1 MDYKFGLIPSPP
13 DFRDWQ
19 YGLLFGVTA
28 VPEKYDMT
36 GQCGPIRDQGNFG
49 TCAGQAGSG
58 VKDKHEGAVTSP
70 LYIYDWAKK
79 LDGIPDQEGTYLR
92 TIMQVLLD
100 KGICL
105 ESTLPY
111 SRMSW
116 PTMPIITEAMD
127 NEAAQFKIGGYAR
140 ASTMQE
146 IKQSLAADRPV
157 LAGVLVCQSFVNAP
171 GGNIPV
177 PGSMGADNILGLH
190 AILVMGYDDNRE
202 AAGYKGFFKFKN
214 SWGEDWGDQGYG
226 YIPYEFFNWRDSLG
240 MPAWMESWTCVDVF
254 TPPIGCKEGW
264 LWIGSKTA
272 NIDGKLMALDVAPF
286 IDPCASRTLVPFR
299 FIAENMGYV
308 VKWNPTD
315 KSIHFFKP

>member
-58 VKDKHEGAVTSP
+58 VKDKHEGLVTSP
-70 LYIYDWAKK
+70 LYIYNWAKK

-92 TIMQVLLD
+92 TIMQVLLN

-105 ESTLPY
+105 EATLPY
-111 SRMSW
+111 SRMRW
-116 PTMPIITEAMD
+116 PAMPAITEAMD
-127 NEAAQFKIGGYAR
+127 TEAAQFKIGGYAKI
-140 ASTMQE
+140 STMQE
-146 IKQSLAADRPV
+146 LKQSIASGRPV
-157 LAGVLVCQSFVNAP
+157 LAGVLVCQSFVDAP

-177 PGSMGADNILGLH
+177 PGSMGQDNVLGLH
-190 AILVMGYDDNRE
+190 GILVVAYDDNRV
-202 AAGYKGFFKFKN
+202 ANGYKGFFKIKN
-214 SWGEDWGDQGYG
+214 SWGEEWGEDGYG
-226 YIPYEFFNWRDSLG
+226 YIPYDFFTWRDSLG
-240 MPAWMESWTCVDVF
+240 MPAWMESWTCVDVIV
-254 TPPIGCKEGW
+254 PPTGCKDGW

-272 NIDGKLMALDVAPF
+272 TIDGKQVELDIAPF
-286 IDPCASRTLVPFR
+286 IDFWAGRTYVPFR
-299 FIAENMGYV
+299 FVSENMGYV
-308 VKWNPTD
+308 VEWHEAD
-315 KSIHFFKP
+315 RAIHFYRP